1 MSLSTNREKD
11 TLSDKSD
18 TTSTGSKTLALILAA
33 LSVIGFVAVIVTTI
47 LATRE
52 LGDAYR
58 TITQTEYEANDV
70 LMLAYNDHL
79 YAELG
84 HGMSVDPVDTDPAAT
99 VAAFLES
106 SLRGIQLRIL
116 GIGLFYALL
125 VSVPAALLV
134 NRACY
139 NKVWIT
145 ANFLGLL
152 PVLVYGVF
160 VIVAAIS
167 FRACGMP
174 VYSPGRLPFFAL
186 FAGTLALKNAGNLLG
201 FLLYHTRFKG
211 LVTILAVPA
220 VIALFAIGFVCEYGI
235 LSEPTVSSFD
245 YVAEIDSRVLDENS
259 DVDAYYDEERNVLVV
274 GDDEYEPEMQPNP
287 DHLTGA
293 GLVGAIAFE
302 LLSPTSGIGL
312 ELIRQEVGFGW
323 LVIVLYYFRNV
334 IVVEVL
340 RYWRDRIRDEFEG
353 WKDSPADTAKHMA

>member
-1 MSLSTNREKD
+1 MN
-11 TLSDKSD
+11 DKSK
-18 TTSTGSKTLALILAA
+18 SSSKGKAFAIVLAA
-33 LSVIGFVAVIVTTI
+33 IGTIGFVAVIVLTVLGIRETG
-47 LATRE
+47 LAYHAIS
-52 LGDAYR
+52 DA
-58 TITQTEYEANDV
+58 THEANDV
-70 LMLAYNDHL
+70 LQLGYNDHL
-79 YAELG
+79 YADLG
-84 HGMSVDPVDTDPAAT
+84 YGMSVDPADADPAAT

-116 GIGLFYALL
+116 GVSLFYALL
-125 VSVPAALLV
+125 VSVPMALLV

-174 VYSPGRLPFFAL
+174 VYSPERLPFFAL

-274 GDDEYEPEMQPNP
+274 GDDEYEPEVQPNP

-334 IVVEVL
+334 IVLEVL
-340 RYWRDRIRDEFEG
+340 QYWRHRIRDEFEG
-353 WKDSPADTAKHMA
+353 WKDSPADTAKHMQQ